1 MRIEGQHYPA
11 SSPHLEAPMLK
22 LRGIVGNL
30 PGGVSKL
37 TLANMFNEQWEI
49 LEARSWKRGSSMT
62 RRVGCQ
68 RGLVLSHMPLMK
80 DLRMRHRILI
90 ALLVHNLICP
100 SHLPIQFLLRF
111 IYYITKK
118 SFI

>member
-49 LEARSWKRGSSMT
+49 LKARSWKRGSSMT
-62 RRVGCQ
+62 GIVRDQG
-68 RGLVLSHMPLMK
+68 GSVLSHVPLMK
-80 DLRMRHRILI
+80 GLRICHRILM
-90 ALLVHNLICP
+90 AL
-100 SHLPIQFLLRF
+100 
-111 IYYITKK
+111 
-118 SFI
+118 